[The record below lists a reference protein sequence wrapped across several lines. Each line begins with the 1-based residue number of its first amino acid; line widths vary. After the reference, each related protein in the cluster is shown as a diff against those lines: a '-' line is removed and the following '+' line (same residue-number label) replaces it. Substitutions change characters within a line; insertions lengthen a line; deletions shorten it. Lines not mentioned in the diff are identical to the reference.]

1 MLMASRGELDPRSLW
16 FILTDVMASVER
28 VRRRFE
34 KRAGGAPEQAARAR
48 EMFKRHRQVL
58 DLACRHVTG
67 PPPELKRLAGE
78 LRTVNQELDLCLAE
92 HREAALVALG
102 PTRLAGVNAVLRSVQ
117 QQRPPAA
124 LGSCLAQERKR
135 LEQAM
140 ATPGLSEAVAEVL
153 SQMNDHVCE
162 MLLLTGDPT
171 RARLHE
177 LAQSYYR
184 VALQAQE
191 LFARAE
197 QEAEWE
203 KGPTPHAGLNRLIHQ
218 VRDGQPVDPTD
229 LLGELAGMRNQ
240 LASLARMLSS
250 TARVPEIAA
259 GLEESFDLLERAIE
273 GMCAQPARWPEAVR
287 AISQA
292 FAGLTRGGQELKSL
306 SESEGKTPCAHCGQ
320 LNRSDFASCSRCGA
334 LLPRMAGVRQSLLD
348 VSENATV
355 GPPMTENLKR
365 LVDAIGAFEAGSIGR
380 EVFQD
385 QVVWFRGL
393 LARALELWPAGQ
405 DPPADYLEALQ
416 DLEAGLSFLEQA
428 DGSGAVLD
436 SGRALVLKG
445 AARAMS
451 R

>member
-1 MLMASRGELDPRSLW
+1 MASRGELDPRSLW

-34 KRAGGAPEQAARAR
+34 KRAAGAPEQAARAR
-48 EMFKRHRQVL
+48 ELFKRHRQVL

-67 PPPELKRLAGE
+67 PPAELKRLAGE
-78 LRTVNQELDLCLAE
+78 LRAVNQELDACLAE
-92 HREAALVALG
+92 HREAALVAMG
-102 PTRLAGVNAVLRSVQ
+102 PTRLAGVNAILRSVQ

-124 LGSCLAQERKR
+124 LGTCLAQERKR
-135 LEQAM
+135 LEQAL
-140 ATPGLSEAVAEVL
+140 ASPGLSEEVTEIL
-153 SQMNDHVCE
+153 ARMNDHVCE
-162 MLLLTGDPT
+162 MLVLSGNPT
-171 RARLHE
+171 RLHE

-184 VALQAQE
+184 VALEAQE
-191 LFARAE
+191 VFARAE
-197 QEAEWE
+197 QEAEQA

-218 VRDGQPVDPTD
+218 VRNGQEVDPTD
-229 LLGELAGMRNQ
+229 LLGEFAGMRNQ

-259 GLEESFDLLERAIE
+259 RLEESFDLLERAIE
-273 GMCAQPARWPEAVR
+273 GMCAQPGRWPEAVH
-287 AISQA
+287 ALSQA
-292 FAGLTRGGQELKSL
+292 FAGLTRAGEELKSL
-306 SESEGKTPCAHCGQ
+306 SDTEGKTPCAHCGQ

-334 LLPRMAGVRQSLLD
+334 LLPRVAGLRQSLLD
-348 VSENATV
+348 VSENAIQ
-355 GPPMTENLKR
+355 GPPMTQNLKR
-365 LVDAIGAFEAGSIGR
+365 LVDAIGAFEGGSIGR